1 MVKLI
6 LIQQMEQRIIEKQP
20 EVMKIISAHETAP
33 VKRKDSAGLRLN
45 YIDLRIVPFVKVKIE
60 NF

>member
-1 MVKLI
+1 
-6 LIQQMEQRIIEKQP
+6 MEQRIIEKQP